1 MHITKISIENYKSFH
16 EETEILLSPGMN
28 LILGENNSGK
38 SAILDAILP
47 REIKASPHL
56 SEETKPH
63 ASDSPSPESTI
74 KLTFSLK
81 KEEARRYLGEQFY
94 ILPPPDQPDIYN
106 DFPTFLRAASELDF
120 LITAKSQFN
129 TLSIAFQSIINGR
142 NYGPTQA
149 DPLINPFYTPTG
161 KNIEE
166 GQLSNRSQLFEVL
179 QSQCYFLLDKLY
191 RFKAERLNVDR
202 HGFGASGHLRS
213 DAANLPECLNYFQSH
228 NPDLFDEYNEYV
240 TRVFPNVYRVQA
252 TPVQGQTQLE
262 IRVWLVPPKTRRPDI
277 SIPLSQCGTGIG
289 QVLAILY
296 VAMSATLPLTIAIDE
311 PNSFLHPKAVRTL
324 LQILNDLEIKH
335 QYIITT
341 HSPEVIRSSEAST
354 ITNVVN
360 DRGVSKA
367 LSLDPSN
374 LGDIQKGLAN
384 IGAKLSDVYGADQI
398 LWVEGET
405 EELTF
410 PRIAS
415 EISKI
420 KTIGISILK
429 VNSTGDFESRKTRPR
444 MIFDVYTNL
453 SKAGAL
459 LPPAIGFIFDSEGRP
474 SHEIS
479 NLSAE
484 SKGLVHFLPRLCFEN
499 FILHPKAIAKTL
511 SQATNIQYG
520 EDVIELWIEENGRL
534 QAYLPSKIEIPAEVP
549 LLASVDWLE
558 QVHAPKLLKDLF
570 AKLPE
575 QPEEYRKTTHSVEIT
590 EWLIANDPTFLKP
603 LADVLVSVL
612 AEH

>member
-1 MHITKISIENYKSFH
+1 MHITKISIANYKSFH
-16 EETEILLSPGMN
+16 EETEILLAPGMN

-38 SAILDAILP
+38 SAILDAVLP

-63 ASDSPSPESTI
+63 TADSPSPESTI

-81 KEEARRYLGEQFY
+81 KEEVRRYLGDQFY
-94 ILPPPDQPDIYN
+94 ILPPSDQPDIYN
-106 DFPTFLRAASELDF
+106 DFPTFLRSASELDF
-120 LITAKSQFN
+120 LITTNAQFN
-129 TLSIAFQSIINGR
+129 SLSIAFQSIINGR
-142 NYGPTQA
+142 NYGPTQV
-149 DPLINPFYTPTG
+149 NPNIHPYYISTST
-161 KNIEE
+161 NIEE
-166 GQLSNRSQLFEVL
+166 GQISNRSQLFEAL
-179 QSQCYFLLDKLY
+179 HAQCNFLLDKLY

-213 DAANLPECLNYFQSH
+213 DAGNLPECLNYFQSH

-262 IRVWLVPPKTRRPDI
+262 IRVWLVPTKTRRPDI

-296 VAMSATLPLTIAIDE
+296 VAMSAPMPLTIAIDE

-324 LQILNDLEIKH
+324 LQILNDLETKH

-341 HSPEVIRSSEAST
+341 HSPEVIRSAEAST

-360 DRGVSKA
+360 ELGVSKA

-374 LGDIQKGLAN
+374 LDDIQKGLAN

-410 PRIAS
+410 PRLAS
-415 EISKI
+415 EIAKI

-459 LPPAIGFIFDSEGRP
+459 LPPAVGFIFDSEGRP

-479 NLSAE
+479 SLSAA
-484 SKGLVHFLPRLCFEN
+484 SNGLVHFLPRLCFEN
-499 FILHPKAIAKTL
+499 FILHPQAIAETL
-511 SQATNIQYG
+511 SSSTKQTFGADAIKN
-520 EDVIELWIEENGRL
+520 WIEENGR
-534 QAYLPSKIEIPAEVP
+534 QQSYLSSTTDIPDEAD
-549 LLASVDWLE
+549 LLSSSVWLTR
-558 QVHAPKLLKDLF
+558 VHAPKLLKDLF
-570 AKLPE
+570 AALPE
-575 QPEEYRKTTHSVEIT
+575 QPEQYRKTTHSVQIT
-590 EWLIANDPTFLKP
+590 EWLIANEPAFLQP
-603 LADVLVSVL
+603 LADVVSGAL
-612 AEH
+612 SAS